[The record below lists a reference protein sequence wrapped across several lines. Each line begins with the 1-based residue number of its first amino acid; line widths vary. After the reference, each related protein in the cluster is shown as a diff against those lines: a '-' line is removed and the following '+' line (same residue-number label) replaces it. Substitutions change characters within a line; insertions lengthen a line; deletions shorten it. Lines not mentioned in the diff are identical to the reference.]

1 MIGERVETAKP
12 HAERSEAM
20 LMIKLS
26 EGDIMR
32 LKVVIMDQDR
42 DDAYAFLRDRLMP
55 EIEKQEDKSMKS
67 HLEGGKG
74 SMF

>member
-1 MIGERVETAKP
+1 
-12 HAERSEAM
+12 M
-20 LMIKLS
+20 LMIRLS
-26 EGDIMR
+26 EEDIMR

-55 EIEKQEDKSMKS
+55 EIEKQEGKSMKS
-67 HLEGGKG
+67 RLDGGKG